1 MRGAPAIA
9 IAAALAIAVELETVY
24 DESTDLY
31 EFVKQKSEHL
41 LKSRP
46 TAVNLGNEVKAL
58 EEYCK
63 EVTRGTSDVQKTLKS

>member
-46 TAVNLGNEVKAL
+46 TAVNLGNMV
-58 EEYCK
+58 
-63 EVTRGTSDVQKTLKS
+63 KTLQSTQRGDARNIGCAKR